1 MTPFVPAI
9 VHEGRSPVLRCVR
22 VRALGVGA

>member
-9 VHEGRSPVLRCVR
+9 VHEGRSPVLRSVR
-22 VRALGVGA
+22 VCALGVGA